1 MSKIC
6 IGIDQSYKNTGWS
19 ICKDDK
25 VIEYGN
31 IPLKHIGNNSEKRN
45 IVNSTVEQ
53 LIVKSLSEVN
63 QMSHKVIVIVERI
76 RLRSQGFLNIN
87 YIQSTAALIINI
99 VDIAKKYNINVYS
112 VDTRSWKS
120 NIVGS
125 SKGKKK
131 QILITKGKNKG
142 KYRTITDNKTD
153 TMDYVK
159 NNLGIDTKGDDDV
172 ADAIC
177 ISKYAFLP
185 KNKRKLKLEH

>member
-31 IPLKHIGNNSEKRN
+31 IPLEHIGNNSEKRN

-177 ISKYAFLP
+177 ISKYAFLT